1 MPKIR
6 IFETDSTGI
15 TPSDV
20 AIVFVPGN
28 ADLKENVAD
37 ANGCVYIPST
47 YSSKVGTENDKYFT
61 KTLDEIQKEYVDGS
75 DINVIHLIKLL
86 TSQGYGVIYKKV
98 EGVTTSA
105 YSEVTFK
112 DSHAFEEASLF
123 ILNSDKTHQIATT
136 YNKST
141 TYYRVTYASADA
153 EAAPECVKVGKLTE
167 AEFKARSLYAD
178 NKGEAIATIFGSAST
193 KYYKLKSG
201 LDASQFSFLKNKNE
215 YNIKFITTGTY
226 GTVPVTKSSSSFSFD
241 FTTLNALNQITGCRK
256 DCVVLAD
263 LAYSNLGLALKDG
276 DSLAKAYSTTLAG
289 SSFIQNIVDVHGS
302 TVNVGSRAATLMPN
316 ALMSSDT
323 GKSLSVPA
331 SLVYLFAFASSSSK
345 NAKWAPT
352 AGVNRGII
360 NPVFTPDLSLSKY
373 VLDEDIIKDD
383 AGVSF
388 NGITYI
394 RPYGYTIWG
403 DRTLLLQGS
412 KGVQATSYLSLRNLV
427 SDVVKVA
434 YDSAIK
440 NTYETN
446 NDITWMNFKVDVV
459 KLLDSIVSSGV
470 LQSYK
475 LKRRATE
482 ERNKMIAVITL
493 YPNLPVEN
501 FDIYVDLENAEVTVA
516 EEE

>member
-15 TPSDV
+15 TSGDV
-20 AIVFVPGN
+20 AIVFVPGSEG
-28 ADLKENVAD
+28 LKDSVAD

-47 YSSKVGTENDKYFT
+47 YSSKIGTADDKYFT
-61 KTLDEIQKEYVDGS
+61 KTMDKIQQEYVDGS
-75 DINVIHLIKLL
+75 NINIIHLIKLL
-86 TSQGYGVIYKKV
+86 TSQGYGVIYKYV
-98 EGVTTSA
+98 TEVTTTT
-105 YSEVTFK
+105 YNEVTFK
-112 DSHAFEEASLF
+112 DSQAFEEASLF
-123 ILNSDKTHQIATT
+123 ILNSNKTHQIATA

-141 TYYRVTYASADA
+141 IYYRVTYSSA
-153 EAAPECVKVGKLTE
+153 EADPECVKMGKLTE
-167 AEFKARSLYAD
+167 AEFKASSLYTD
-178 NKGEAIATIFGSAST
+178 NQGANIATSFTNAST
-193 KYYKLKSG
+193 KYYKVDNG
-201 LDASQFSFLKNKNE
+201 VDASQFSFLRNKNE
-215 YNIKFITTGTY
+215 YNIKFITMGTY
-226 GTVPVTKSSSSFSFD
+226 GTVPVTGSSSAFSFD
-241 FTTLNALNQITGCRK
+241 FSTLNALNQIPGRRK

-263 LAYSNLGLALKDG
+263 LNYSSLNLAPKDG
-276 DSLAKAYSTTLAG
+276 DALAKAYSTALAT
-289 SSFIQNIVDVHGS
+289 SSFVQTIIDAYGS
-302 TVNVGSRAATLMPN
+302 TVNVSSRSAALMPN
-316 ALMSSDT
+316 GLMNYSST
-323 GKSLSVPA
+323 VNLKVPA
-331 SLVYLFAFASSSSK
+331 SLIYLFAFASSSNK

-403 DRTLLLQGS
+403 DRTLLLQGD

-446 NDITWMNFKVDVV
+446 NDITWMNFKVDIV
-459 KLLDSIVSSGV
+459 KLLDNIVSSGV

>member
-15 TPSDV
+15 TSSDV

-28 ADLKENVAD
+28 ADLKEGVAD
-37 ANGCVYIPST
+37 ANGCAYIPST

-61 KTLDEIQKEYVDGS
+61 KTLDEIQQEYVDGS

-98 EGVTTSA
+98 TEVATSA
-105 YSEVTFK
+105 YSEVTFE
-112 DSHAFEEASLF
+112 DSRAFEEASLF
-123 ILNSDKTHQIATT
+123 ILNSDKTHQIATA

-141 TYYRVTYASADA
+141 VYYKVTYASA

-167 AEFKARSLYAD
+167 AEFKVRSLYTSNA
-178 NKGEAIATIFGSAST
+178 GTTVATTFSKDT
-193 KYYKLKSG
+193 KYYKLRSG

-226 GTVPVTKSSSSFSFD
+226 GTVPVTRSTSSFSFD

-263 LAYSNLGLALKDG
+263 LKYSNLGLALKDG
-276 DSLAKAYSTTLAG
+276 DNLAKAYSTSLAT
-289 SSFIQNIVDVHGS
+289 SSFVQNIVDVYGS

-316 ALMSSDT
+316 ALMSYDAT
-323 GKSLSVPA
+323 KSLSVPA

-446 NDITWMNFKVDVV
+446 NDITWMNFKVDIV
-459 KLLDSIVSSGV
+459 KLLDNIVSSGV

>member
-15 TPSDV
+15 TSSDV

-28 ADLKENVAD
+28 ADLKEGVAD
-37 ANGCVYIPST
+37 ANGCAYIPST

-61 KTLDEIQKEYVDGS
+61 KTLDEIQQEYVDGS

-98 EGVTTSA
+98 TEVATST
-105 YSEVTFK
+105 YSEVTFE

-123 ILNSDKTHQIATT
+123 ILNSDKTHQIATA

-141 TYYRVTYASADA
+141 VYYKVTYASA

-167 AEFKARSLYAD
+167 AEFKARSLYTSDA
-178 NKGEAIATIFGSAST
+178 GTTVATTFTSKDT
-193 KYYKLKSG
+193 KYYKLRSG

-226 GTVPVTKSSSSFSFD
+226 GTVPVTGSTSSFSFD

-263 LAYSNLGLALKDG
+263 LKYSNLGLALKDG
-276 DSLAKAYSTTLAG
+276 DSLAKAYSTALATS
-289 SSFIQNIVDVHGS
+289 SSFIQNIVDVYGS

-316 ALMSSDT
+316 ALMSYDT
-323 GKSLSVPA
+323 TKSLSVPA

-446 NDITWMNFKVDVV
+446 NDITWMNFKVDIV
-459 KLLDSIVSSGV
+459 KLLDNIVSSGV

>member
-15 TPSDV
+15 TSSDV

-28 ADLKENVAD
+28 ADLKEGVAD
-37 ANGCVYIPST
+37 ANGCAYIPST

-61 KTLDEIQKEYVDGS
+61 KTLDEIQQEYVDGS

-98 EGVTTSA
+98 TEVATST
-105 YSEVTFK
+105 YSEVTFE
-112 DSHAFEEASLF
+112 DSRAFEEASLF
-123 ILNSDKTHQIATT
+123 ILNSDKTHQIATA

-141 TYYRVTYASADA
+141 VYYKVTYASA

-167 AEFKARSLYAD
+167 AEFKARSLYTSDA
-178 NKGEAIATIFGSAST
+178 GTTVATTFSKDT
-193 KYYKLKSG
+193 KYYKLRSG
-201 LDASQFSFLKNKNE
+201 LDASHFSFLKNKNE

-226 GTVPVTKSSSSFSFD
+226 GTVPVTGSTSSFSFD

-263 LAYSNLGLALKDG
+263 LKYSNLGLALKDG
-276 DSLAKAYSTTLAG
+276 DSLAKAYSTALAT
-289 SSFIQNIVDVHGS
+289 SSFIQNIVDVYGS

-316 ALMSSDT
+316 ALMSYDAT
-323 GKSLSVPA
+323 KSLSVPA

-360 NPVFTPDLSLSKY
+360 NPVFTPDLSVSKY

-383 AGVSF
+383 VGVSF

-446 NDITWMNFKVDVV
+446 NDITWMNFKVDIV
-459 KLLDSIVSSGV
+459 KLLDNIVSSGV